1 MCAVFKQCLLCQ
13 ERLPGGFSNEN
24 QFFLILLASPKHI
37 CSKPPDILNIMH
49 MFKELQLQHNQP
61 PVYSCSTAS
70 NFFLRQKTNAFPCS
84 NMESKAQVCP
94 CTKRIVKPLLCLRQS
109 VEAGKLFWDCLN
121 LEKMLSFWWICSCA
135 CYVGTCSC
143 TCLSPKTFLPNL
155 EFLLLTVVS
164 HSQKELRFM

>member
-37 CSKPPDILNIMH
+37 CSKPPDILNIMY

-121 LEKMLSFWWICSCA
+121 LEKNVVFLVNMLLVLAMWELAAAPTLVQRHSCQTWSSYFWLWLA
-135 CYVGTCSC
+135 
-143 TCLSPKTFLPNL
+143 
-155 EFLLLTVVS
+155 TV
-164 HSQKELRFM
+164 KRN